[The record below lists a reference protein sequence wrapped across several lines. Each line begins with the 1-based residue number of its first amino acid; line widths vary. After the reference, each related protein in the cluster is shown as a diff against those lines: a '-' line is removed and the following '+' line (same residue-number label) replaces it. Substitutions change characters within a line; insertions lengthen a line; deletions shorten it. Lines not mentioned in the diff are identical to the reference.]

1 MLLNRRQT
9 VLGGVSALASFS
21 LGSHAY
27 AQATAYQEIDRIPN
41 ASTVKGRLSY
51 NGPEI
56 EVREY
61 QVSKDHAICG
71 TGTRAPTALRVSDE
85 GYLGDCVVEIRGVSA
100 GKPWQDVFSNGKIYQ
115 IDCSFQPYVQIL
127 RHSAFVEVINYDEL
141 FHNIHA
147 YEMFNGVRRQ
157 MFNFAQPKAGDVDR
171 IDLKFRR
178 GNTLM
183 IDCNAHNWMEA
194 YVYTSVTPYFA
205 VTSLDGNFEIPEI
218 PSGNYELIV
227 WHPVL
232 GRKSANISVAPND
245 ELNLTFAI
253 S

>member
-1 MLLNRRQT
+1 MLVNRRQT
-9 VLGGVSALASFS
+9 VLGGLSAAAGFTI
-21 LGSHAY
+21 GSVAY
-27 AQATAYQEIDRIPN
+27 AQANAYEETGSVQSG
-41 ASTVKGRLSY
+41 STIKGRLSY
-51 NGPEI
+51 NGPEL
-56 EVREY
+56 EVPEY
-61 QVSKDHAICG
+61 RVSKDQIICG
-71 TGTRAPTALRVSDE
+71 TGTRTPTALRVSEE
-85 GYLGDCVVEIRGVSA
+85 GFLGDCVVEVRGMTS
-100 GKPWQDVFSNGKIYQ
+100 GKPWEDVFSEGKIYQ

-127 RHSAFVEVINYDEL
+127 RQSAFVEVINFDEL
-141 FHNIHA
+141 FHNVHA
-147 YEMFNGVRRQ
+147 YEMHKGVRRQ

-183 IDCNAHNWMEA
+183 LDCNAHNWMEA

-205 VTSLDGNFEIPEI
+205 VTGLDGSFEITDI
-218 PSGNYELIV
+218 PSGNYQLIV

-232 GRKSANISVAPND
+232 GQKTANLTVAPDD